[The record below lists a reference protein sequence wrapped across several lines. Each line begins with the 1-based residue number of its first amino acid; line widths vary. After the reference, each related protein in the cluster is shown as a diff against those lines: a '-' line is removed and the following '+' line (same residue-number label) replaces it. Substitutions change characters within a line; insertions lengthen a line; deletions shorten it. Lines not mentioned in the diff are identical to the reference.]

1 MMVVADARPVL
12 VFLALLGG
20 SVWIGGF
27 VAIVV
32 VTRIAR
38 AQLERRAQIE
48 FFRALGRR
56 YLVVGNGALVVGL
69 AAGGVLLADH
79 AWDGVVLAALIVAA
93 GVVLVT
99 AAGIVQARR
108 LSRLRARA
116 MGDEALAPHVRRRAM
131 QAGMLRGAIG
141 LLSVA
146 LLALAAVLAGS

>member
-1 MMVVADARPVL
+1 MTVADARPVL

-20 SVWIGGF
+20 SVWVGGF

-32 VTRIAR
+32 VARIAR
-38 AQLERRAQIE
+38 GQLERRAQIA

-56 YLVVGNGALVVGL
+56 YLVVGGVSLVVAL
-69 AAGGVLLADH
+69 AAGGVLLAEH
-79 AWDGVVLAALIVAA
+79 AWDGVVLAALLVAA
-93 GVVLVT
+93 GLVLVT
-99 AAGIVQARR
+99 AAGVVQARR

-116 MGDEALAPHVRRRAM
+116 VGDEALAAQVRRSAG